1 MKQRRW
7 IFYETIKE
15 EKYMIEVRWHAR
27 GGQGGFTAARLLG
40 LAASVFGN
48 NYAQAFPSFG
58 PERRG
63 APVLGFTRIDNKPI
77 IDHSQVYTCDYVVVL
92 DETLRETVEVTKGL
106 KDGGKILINT
116 KLSPDRF
123 IFNGNFTVIT
133 IDATTI
139 AMEELDSPIANTSML
154 GAFAALNDFI
164 DIDSILKAVDKG
176 MPESLRPKNKKAI
189 EHAYKVIRGGK

>member
-1 MKQRRW
+1 
-7 IFYETIKE
+7 
-15 EKYMIEVRWHAR
+15 MIEVRWHAR

-40 LAASVFGN
+40 LAASIFGN

-77 IDHSQVYTCDYVVVL
+77 TDHSQVYTCDYVVVL
-92 DETLRETVEVTKGL
+92 DETLMETVEVTKGL

-123 IFNGNFTVIT
+123 KFNGNFTVIT

-139 AMEELDSPIANTSML
+139 AVKELGSPIANTAML
-154 GAFAALNDFI
+154 GAFAAVNDFI
-164 DIDSILKAVDKG
+164 DIDPILKAVDKG
-176 MPESLRPKNKKAI
+176 MPESLRKKNKKAI
-189 EHAYKVIRGGK
+189 EHAYKAIRGEK